1 MNKKGIIYGINGPVI
16 YLKGNTGLRM
26 SEMVH
31 VGEEHLVGEVI
42 SLSKKATTVQVFEET
57 TGLKPGAEVVGTGD
71 AISVTLGPGILNNI
85 FDGIERPL
93 SEIAARSGKYITR
106 GVSVDS
112 LDTSKKWNVHVTV
125 SEGDHVTGGTVI
137 AETQE
142 TASILHRSMVPPD
155 VEGTVIKAAPDGA
168 YTIVDPIVTLELA
181 DGTTK
186 ELSLCQKWPI
196 RVPRPTK
203 DVSRHPGH

>member
-71 AISVTLGPGILNNI
+71 GPGYVSSSCYPTEPAHSSKLR
-85 FDGIERPL
+85 G
-93 SEIAARSGKYITR
+93 SGDR
-106 GVSVDS
+106 
-112 LDTSKKWNVHVTV
+112 
-125 SEGDHVTGGTVI
+125 
-137 AETQE
+137 ACC
-142 TASILHRSMVPPD
+142 R
-155 VEGTVIKAAPDGA
+155 
-168 YTIVDPIVTLELA
+168 
-181 DGTTK
+181 
-186 ELSLCQKWPI
+186 
-196 RVPRPTK
+196 
-203 DVSRHPGH
+203 